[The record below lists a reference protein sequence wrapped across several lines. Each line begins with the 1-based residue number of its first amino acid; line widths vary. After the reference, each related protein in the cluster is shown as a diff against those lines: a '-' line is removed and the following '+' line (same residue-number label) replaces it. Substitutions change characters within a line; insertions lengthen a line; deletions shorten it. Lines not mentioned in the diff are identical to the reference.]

1 VWDAFQLA
9 HASFRLYCVRNNHVQ
24 SVKFVP
30 HLLGNSPKVNIILLE
45 NEVGEEE
52 GCFETFS
59 AIKVYD
65 DDVNMKLLVCGVPCT
80 LVSLGIMPHLS
91 HIIDVLVV
99 PIDDFT
105 NFNFQLQDAC
115 LLASLEDGLNAL
127 LNIEV

>member
-1 VWDAFQLA
+1 
-9 HASFRLYCVRNNHVQ
+9 VQ

-30 HLLGNSPKVNIILLE
+30 RLLGNAPKVNIILPE

-52 GCFETFS
+52 GCSETFP
-59 AIKVYD
+59 AIKVHD
-65 DDVNMKLLVCGVPCT
+65 DDVNMKFLFCGVPCT

-105 NFNFQLQDAC
+105 NFNSSIVGCMFV
-115 LLASLEDGLNAL
+115 GLTGGWSEFP
-127 LNIEV
+127 IEY